1 MSSNLPDLIRY
12 SVNLS
17 PLELRRNPDRYP
29 RIRTFSQ
36 EEAVSRMIA
45 IVWAA
50 ALYRNQE
57 LADDKI
63 RFIASTLVGEILSD
77 SKYGMRNLSWEE
89 IGLAIRA
96 AVLGEGRELYG
107 ISVASLYG
115 ALIDYVKGE
124 GHEADKRV

>member
-77 SKYGMRNLSWEE
+77 TKYGMRNLSWEE